1 MSAAPQALSHH
12 EIIALVAPFARA
24 GRHVDLAASDR
35 LQRRLLFQPIEHAA
49 VDGGL
54 PALRESLLLEQP
66 STGGYRLARTLT
78 LAEGLQSTLVGE
90 GDDAAALLAAVQA
103 VPATRQLQRIAGH
116 WVAFSHRVATAT
128 GALQLA
134 GASTRL
140 AGLSLQMEVSRVQGI
155 AAELTLAAAS
165 GVEYTLP
172 EDLLA
177 VLGLPWSR
185 LSRTAGQWRA
195 SIQLRGN
202 EQRRTQDAEHKFARS
217 VEHLAQ
223 TLAETPARFHQRFV
237 RQRWGVALRRATP
250 LAVAVGLIIAALLV
264 PRLDLGSD
272 SVLRMLIFNSPPLLL
287 VWIFSMREM
296 PRLEIPPLPRRPAL
310 PAWQVPA
317 DSQATTSS

>member
-24 GRHVDLAASDR
+24 GPHVDLAASDR

-185 LSRTAGQWRA
+185 LSRAAGQWRA
-195 SIQLRGN
+195 SLAASRQRAKAHPGCRAQVRA
-202 EQRRTQDAEHKFARS
+202 QRRAPGAARW
-217 VEHLAQ
+217 
-223 TLAETPARFHQRFV
+223 PK
-237 RQRWGVALRRATP
+237 
-250 LAVAVGLIIAALLV
+250 
-264 PRLDLGSD
+264 
-272 SVLRMLIFNSPPLLL
+272 
-287 VWIFSMREM
+287 
-296 PRLEIPPLPRRPAL
+296 PRR
-310 PAWQVPA
+310 
-317 DSQATTSS
+317 DSTSVSCANAGRWRCAAPRRWRSLSA